1 MTSNLNKVQLAAV
14 NKTQGAVLVLAGA
27 GSGKTRVL
35 THRVSKLLND
45 GVDARNIL
53 ALTFTNKAANEMK
66 ERIDTLVGSL
76 ADRLWIG
83 TFHSICLKI
92 LIYNIEKIGYKSGF
106 VIYDAD
112 DSLAVIKKLLKN
124 SHYSAASEFNAKTL
138 KYNISNAKNDGYT
151 TNDYLSQFDDF
162 DPKAYEHEATSYIF
176 EKYESELKANN
187 ALDFDDLMIK
197 TIELFETDKQ
207 TLSYYQNMFQYV
219 MVDEYQDTNEVQ
231 YRLVKML
238 ASQHKNIFVVGDDD
252 QSIYGWR
259 GANIENIYNF
269 EKDFKPATV
278 FKLEQNYRSHQK
290 ILDLSNEIIV
300 NNTGRKEKVLFS
312 ATKKGDKPNLYVFS
326 DEYAE
331 SRGIA
336 KICKDLDQN
345 GESYDDIAIIYRTNA
360 QSRLIEQALV
370 EANIPSKNLS
380 GRSFYERREIKDV
393 LSYLNLLVNKDAD
406 LFLTRVINTPKRKI
420 GNTSIAK
427 LSNYA
432 ISNSI
437 SLYDSLD
444 FASAIV
450 TKAAATS
457 IVGFKK
463 MMDDFMIQKNIL
475 PLNEL
480 IDYVFINSGLKDM
493 YLKSETMAEAQARI
507 ENIDELVKNAA
518 ERALRGDTLEDFLYN
533 ISLVTNMERN
543 ESDHAVSMMT
553 MHSAK
558 GLEYRNVIIA
568 GVVNGILPHTF
579 SATSQAGL
587 EEERRLLYVGITRA
601 MNKLYMTSF
610 STRAVRSNG
619 FFENTVAS
627 ISSFLTEV
635 SEDLY
640 NKQETAQ
647 AKQVKESVGL
657 GQTVTSPFSGFS
669 KPSFSSGTNFKKPVA
684 SKNSNE
690 VYNVGDKVSH
700 PKFGIGAVAEVK
712 GAGDSMILNVK
723 FESGDTKK
731 IFAAIAPIDKV

>member
-1 MTSNLNKVQLAAV
+1 MESKLNKVQLAAV

-35 THRVSKLLND
+35 THRVSKLIND
-45 GVDARNIL
+45 GVDPSNIL
-53 ALTFTNKAANEMK
+53 ALTFTNKASNEMK
-66 ERIDTLVGSL
+66 DRINALVGNS

-92 LIYNIEKIGYKSGF
+92 LIYNIEKIGYKPGF

-112 DSLAVIKKLLKN
+112 DSLAVIKRLLKDT
-124 SHYSAASEFNAKTL
+124 HYDGSSEFNAKTI
-138 KYNISNAKNDGYT
+138 KYNISGAKNDGYNA
-151 TNDYLSQFDDF
+151 NDYLSQFNDF
-162 DPKAYEHEATSYIF
+162 DPKGYEHEATAFIF
-176 EKYESELKANN
+176 EKYEQELKGNN
-187 ALDFDDLMIK
+187 ALDFDDLLIK
-197 TIELFETDKQ
+197 TILLFETDKQ
-207 TLSYYQNMFQYV
+207 TLSYYQNKFQYI

-238 ASQHKNIFVVGDDD
+238 AAQYRNIFVVGDDD

-259 GANIENIYNF
+259 GANIQNIYDF

-290 ILDLSNEIIV
+290 ILDLSNEIIL
-300 NNTGRKEKVLFS
+300 NNTGRKDKVLFS

-336 KICKDLDQN
+336 KICKDLDAK

-370 EANIPSKNLS
+370 EGNIPSKNLS

-420 GNTSIAK
+420 GNTSIQK
-427 LSNYA
+427 LIAYSEQNG
-432 ISNSI
+432 I
-437 SLYDSLD
+437 SLYDSLE

-450 TKAAATS
+450 TKAAALS
-457 IVGFKK
+457 IVNFKK
-463 MMDDFMIQKNIL
+463 MMDDFIAKKDIM
-475 PLNEL
+475 PPNEL
-480 IDYVFINSGLKDM
+480 IDYVFVTSGLKDM

-518 ERALRGDTLEDFLYN
+518 ERALNGDTIEDFLYN
-533 ISLVTNMERN
+533 ISLVTNMERLD
-543 ESDHAVSMMT
+543 SDSAVSLMT

-579 SATSQAGL
+579 SATSQSGL

-601 MNKLYMTSF
+601 MNKLYMTCF
-610 STRAVRSNG
+610 SSRALRVNG
-619 FFENTVAS
+619 FFQNTVSS

-635 SEDLY
+635 PETLY

-647 AKQVKESVGL
+647 AKQLNDSVGI
-657 GQTVTSPFSGFS
+657 GTTPSSPFAGFT
-669 KPSFSSGTNFKKPVA
+669 KPTFSSGVGVKKPTSHTGQSFA
-684 SKNSNE
+684 
-690 VYNVGDKVSH
+690 VGDKVSH
-700 PKFGIGAVAEVK
+700 PKFGQGTIDEIK
-712 GAGDSMILNVK
+712 GAGDSQILNVK
-723 FESGDTKK
+723 FDSGEMKK
-731 IFAAIAPIDKV
+731 IFASIAPIEKI